1 MGTEGAL
8 APCEPVRSI
17 IAGAGAGERC
27 DWVRWLDRRAEVERE
42 FLAFFERYHAELSRF
57 AYLMTG
63 EPDAADDLA
72 ADALTEVWRHWDR
85 VNAADSPI
93 AYARGILANLVRNRI
108 RSLGRERRG
117 LALIAVGWRDR
128 DPPRQ
133 GDVPTVLDVREALR
147 KLSYSRRA
155 CVVLRH
161 AFGLSERETASV
173 LNISV
178 GTVKSQTSRGAAQ
191 LARLLGEAP
200 LNDPARRGDA
210 ASRLT
215 R

>member
-1 MGTEGAL
+1 VTSIRGIILGIGT
-8 APCEPVRSI
+8 
-17 IAGAGAGERC
+17 GERC
-27 DWVRWLDRRAEVERE
+27 AWEKWLDRRAEAERE
-42 FLAFFERYHAELSRF
+42 FLTFFQRYHAELSRF

-63 EPDAADDLA
+63 EPEAADDLA

-85 VNAADSPI
+85 VNAADSSI
-93 AYARGILANLVRNRI
+93 AYARGVLANLVRNRI
-108 RSLGRERRG
+108 RRLDRERRG
-117 LALIAVGWRDR
+117 LARMAAAWRDR
-128 DPPRQ
+128 ESARQ

-147 KLSYSRRA
+147 QLSYSRRA

-161 AFGLSERETASV
+161 GFGLSERETAAF

-191 LARLLGEAP
+191 LVRLLGETP
-200 LNDPARRGDA
+200 LNEPARRGNGG
-210 ASRLT
+210 SGLT